1 MENQID
7 KIITL
12 DDGSKYMIMDQGNY
26 NGKSYFLTSQ
36 LNSNDD
42 LTDKILIFEET
53 VENGEKKVSTVIDE
67 KILKAL
73 AEYFKGRVE
82 NI

>member
-1 MENQID
+1 MENKID

-26 NGKSYFLTSQ
+26 NGKCYFLASE
-36 LNSNDD
+36 LDNNED

-53 VENGEKKVSTVIDE
+53 VENGERIVSTVIDE

-73 AEYFKGRVE
+73 ADYFKNRVE
-82 NI
+82 N